1 MLIPKKYRND
11 YAISI
16 IIILGL
22 FILFYNLQ
30 DPSPGILRKT
40 SLEIVSSL
48 EAVINVPL
56 KGLRDVWV
64 RYIFLVGLEAEDRRL
79 KEINSRLTGELVRY
93 REGYL
98 EGIRL
103 QEILKLQEGMPYHT
117 LAAKVAG
124 RNPSSVF
131 KMILINRGEA
141 DGLRA
146 GLPVVA
152 VPGVVGRVLETSWN
166 VSRVMLIQDESSNID
181 ALVQESRVQGMLQG
195 AASAGCNLKYVSKTA
210 SVKVGDI
217 VISSGLG
224 GIFPKGLPLGVVKA
238 ASKKEADLFQRVNVT
253 PFIDPAGIEEVLVII
268 SDKGEKK

>member
-1 MLIPKKYRND
+1 MLIPKKYRNV

-16 IIILGL
+16 IIIIGL
-22 FILFYNLQ
+22 FIFFYNLR
-30 DPSPGILRKT
+30 DASPGILRKT

-48 EAVINVPL
+48 EAVINMPL
-56 KGLRDVWV
+56 KWLRDVWV
-64 RYIFLVGLEAEDRRL
+64 HYIFLIGLEADNRRL
-79 KEINSRLTGELVRY
+79 EEKNSRLTAELIKY

-103 QEILKLQEGMPYHT
+103 QEILKLQEGMPYYT
-117 LAAKVAG
+117 LAAKVVG